1 MINKDTF
8 WVLVFQLL
16 KILNGLI
23 SVLLIPYFLSINE
36 QGIWFLILSFGSI
49 ILLFSA
55 SQNSIVVI
63 FGAHEFRNLKIDKLK
78 ILGTNNDIDN
88 LYSFLLFSNKFFI
101 RILFFLILV
110 VVGFFYFF
118 VDSEDK
124 NYNIAF
130 WLYIIGLFFYSIN
143 FSILS
148 YLESFNIVKYSYM
161 LKSSLMLFIILLMI
175 IFLIN
180 DFGIYSLSLSF
191 LISMFLSTIY
201 LFYKFR
207 NIIKNSLNNISP
219 FKKNKQ
225 KIFLNYFKKN
235 SFSMVSGFLLFQV
248 YTPLVYYYNGSELSG
263 KVGLSIALFTALFAI
278 SIAVLQAKIPSVIK
292 LIAIKKYNEAH
303 KIYFNSVKKVFFI
316 YIIFL
321 ILGIYL
327 LFYVDVFNMYKIR
340 VVGITSFYILSISWF
355 LQLVV
360 YILVTYIRCFKRE
373 LFIVPTIVSI
383 IYIFISTIIILS
395 QFSVEYIFSGLLSS
409 YIFGLPWVYF
419 IYNNFLKNKD

>member
-1 MINKDTF
+1 MNKDTF
-8 WVLVFQLL
+8 WVVVFQLL

-23 SVLLIPYFLSINE
+23 SVLLIPFFLSINE

-63 FGAHEFRNLKIDKLK
+63 FGAHEFRNLKIDKLE
-78 ILGTNNDIDN
+78 ILGTKNDINN

-118 VDSEDK
+118 VEPEDI
-124 NYNIAF
+124 NYNVVF
-130 WLYIIGLFFYSIN
+130 WLYMIGLSFYSVN

-161 LKSSLMLFIILLMI
+161 LKSFLMSFLILLMV

-207 NIIKNSLNNISP
+207 NIIKSSLNNIVP
-219 FKKNKQ
+219 FEKTKQ

-248 YTPLVYYYNGSELSG
+248 YTPLVYYYKGSELSG
-263 KVGLSIALFTALFAI
+263 KVGLSIALFTALFAV
-278 SIAVLQAKIPSVIK
+278 SIAVLQAKIPNVIK
-292 LIAIKKYNEAH
+292 LIAIKEYREAYE
-303 KIYFNSVKKVFFI
+303 IYFNSAKKVFFI

-321 ILGIYL
+321 IFGIYL
-327 LFYVDVFNMYKIR
+327 LFYVDIFDAYKVR
-340 VVGITSFYILSISWF
+340 LVGITSFFVLSISWF